1 MSTSGTLEPELAVP
15 AFPATFRT
23 QSVETSGATLHIR
36 IGGQGPPVLLLH
48 GFGDTGD
55 MWTPLAAELASDR
68 TLVIPDL
75 RGMGLSSHPAGGYD
89 KKMQADDM
97 RSVLTQLGLDPAAVV
112 GHDIGTMVAY
122 LVCSVTPSLSIADRM
137 SGS

>member
-1 MSTSGTLEPELAVP
+1 MSTSTTLESELAVP

-23 QSVETSGATLHIR
+23 QSVETSGATLHVR

-68 TLVIPDL
+68 TLRRSGIVTLI
-75 RGMGLSSHPAGGYD
+75 GSGG
-89 KKMQADDM
+89 
-97 RSVLTQLGLDPAAVV
+97 G
-112 GHDIGTMVAY
+112 IG
-122 LVCSVTPSLSIADRM
+122 DRRD
-137 SGS
+137 